1 MTGQGSRPE
10 RTSRIPKTYLYVEQ
24 RVSDAEGYEA
34 IAEAEVN
41 AANRRRS
48 KTLGQRL
55 RWPLM
60 IGVPAIIL
68 IGAGVVMLT
77 GGKSE
82 TTDNAYVQTSRTAIS
97 TSIDGRVVEIAVH
110 ENQPVKKGQVLFRL
124 DPADYQVAVSEAEA
138 ALAQARFDVQ
148 GKRAVYAQ
156 RLADLAAIQE
166 TAAYAQSEAARQRDL
181 AAAGV
186 ATKAQADEARHAADQ
201 AQRQIAVVKQQ
212 VVTALAD
219 LGGDANA
226 ATERQPAV
234 LEAAAKLE
242 RAKLDSSYSAV
253 VAPTDGVVAKVE
265 QLQVGAR
272 VTASQPVFWLISGQP
287 WIEANFKE
295 DQLAHMRVGQPA
307 TIKVDAYDKPLK
319 AHVASFSPGTGSS
332 FALLPAEN
340 ATGNWVKVVQRLPV
354 RLTLDQTP
362 PANLS
367 GGLSAKATVDV
378 RSGKH

>member
-1 MTGQGSRPE
+1 M
-10 RTSRIPKTYLYVEQ
+10 
-24 RVSDAEGYEA
+24 
-34 IAEAEVN
+34 
-41 AANRRRS
+41 
-48 KTLGQRL
+48 RL

-60 IGVPAIIL
+60 IGVPLVIL
-68 IGAGVVMLT
+68 ASIGVVLLM

-82 TTDNAYVQTSRTAIS
+82 TTDNAYVQASRTAIS
-97 TSIDGRVVEIAVH
+97 TSINGRVIGIDVQ
-110 ENQPVKKGQVLFRL
+110 ENQRVSKGQVLFRL
-124 DPADYQVAVSEAEA
+124 DPADYEVAVSGADA

-148 GKRAVYAQ
+148 GRRAVYNQ
-156 RLADLAAIQE
+156 RLADLAAAQE
-166 TAAYAQSEAARQRDL
+166 TAGYAQREAIRQRDL

-201 AQRQIAVVKQQ
+201 AQRQVAVVQQ
-212 VVTALAD
+212 QIATALAD
-219 LGGDANA
+219 LGGRADMP
-226 ATERQPAV
+226 TEQQPAV

-242 RAKLDSSYSAV
+242 RAKLDRSYAAV

-265 QLQVGAR
+265 QLQVGQR
-272 VTASQPVFWLISGQP
+272 VEASRPLFWLISGKP

-340 ATGNWVKVVQRLPV
+340 ATGNWVKVVQRVPV
-354 RLTLDQTP
+354 RLTLDESAP
-362 PANLS
+362 SNLS
-367 GGLSAKATVDV
+367 AGLSAKAKVDI

>member
-1 MTGQGSRPE
+1 
-10 RTSRIPKTYLYVEQ
+10 
-24 RVSDAEGYEA
+24 VSDAEGYDA
-34 IAEAEVN
+34 IADAEAE
-41 AANRRRS
+41 AAARRRPRR
-48 KTLGQRL
+48 TLGQRL

-60 IGVPAIIL
+60 VGVPLVIL
-68 IGAGVVMLT
+68 AGVAVVVLT

-82 TTDNAYVQTSRTAIS
+82 TTDNAYVQSSRTAIS
-97 TSIDGRVVEIAVH
+97 ASINGRVTEIDVR
-110 ENQPVKKGQVLFRL
+110 ENQAVKKGQVLFRL

-148 GKRAVYAQ
+148 GKRAVYEQ

-166 TAAYAQSEAARQRDL
+166 TAAYAQREAIRQRDL

-201 AQRQIAVVKQQ
+201 SQRQVVVVRQQ
-212 VVTALAD
+212 VATALAE
-219 LGGDANA
+219 LGGSADIS
-226 ATERQPAV
+226 TERQPAV

-242 RAKLDSSYSAV
+242 RAKLDRSYAAV
-253 VAPTDGVVAKVE
+253 VAPADGVVAKVE

-272 VTASQPVFWLISGQP
+272 VTASQPVFWLISGRP

-354 RLTLDQTP
+354 RLTLDETP
-362 PANLS
+362 PSNLS
-367 GGLSAKATVDV
+367 AGLSAKATVDV
-378 RSGKH
+378 RSGRRG

>member
-34 IAEAEVN
+34 IADAEVN

-97 TSIDGRVVEIAVH
+97 TSIDGRVVEIAVR

>member
-1 MTGQGSRPE
+1 M
-10 RTSRIPKTYLYVEQ
+10 
-24 RVSDAEGYEA
+24 SDAEGYEA
-34 IAEAEVN
+34 IADSEAKVAGE
-41 AANRRRS
+41 RRPR
-48 KTLGQRL
+48 TLGQRL

-60 IGVPAIIL
+60 IGVPLLIL
-68 IGAGVVMLT
+68 AGVGFVVLT

-82 TTDNAYVQTSRTAIS
+82 TTDNAYVQSSRTAIS
-97 TSIDGRVVEIAVH
+97 TSIDGRVVEIAVR

-156 RLADLAAIQE
+156 RLADLAAVQE
-166 TAAYAQSEAARQRDL
+166 TASYAQREAARQRDL

-186 ATKAQADEARHAADQ
+186 ATRAQADEARHAADQ

-212 VVTALAD
+212 IATALAD
-219 LGGDANA
+219 LGGGGDTP
-226 ATERQPAV
+226 TERQPKV
-234 LEAAAKLE
+234 LEAAARLE
-242 RAKLDSSYSAV
+242 RAKLDRSYAAV
-253 VAPTDGVVAKVE
+253 VAPADGVVAKVE
-265 QLQVGAR
+265 QLQAGAR

-287 WIEANFKE
+287 WVEANFKE

-307 TIKVDAYDKPLK
+307 TVKVDAYDKPLK

-354 RLTLDQTP
+354 RLTLDQAP

-367 GGLSAKATVDV
+367 AGLSAKATVDV
-378 RSGKH
+378 RSGRRE

>member
-1 MTGQGSRPE
+1 M
-10 RTSRIPKTYLYVEQ
+10 
-24 RVSDAEGYEA
+24 SDAEGYDA
-34 IAEAEVN
+34 IADAEAG
-41 AANRRRS
+41 AAARRPRR
-48 KTLGQRL
+48 TLGQRL

-60 IGVPAIIL
+60 VGVPLVIL
-68 IGAGVVMLT
+68 GGVGVMVLT

-82 TTDNAYVQTSRTAIS
+82 TTDNAYVQSSRTAIS
-97 TSIDGRVVEIAVH
+97 ASIDGRVTEIDVR

-166 TAAYAQSEAARQRDL
+166 TAAYAQREAARQRDL

-201 AQRQIAVVKQQ
+201 AQRQVAVVRQQ
-212 VVTALAD
+212 VATALAE
-219 LGGDANA
+219 LGGAADI

-242 RAKLDSSYSAV
+242 RAKLDRSYAAV
-253 VAPTDGVVAKVE
+253 LAPADGVVAKVE

-272 VTASQPVFWLISGQP
+272 VTASQPVFWLISGRP

-354 RLTLDQTP
+354 RLTLDETP
-362 PANLS
+362 PSNLS
-367 GGLSAKATVDV
+367 AGLSAKATVDV
-378 RSGKH
+378 RSGRHG

>member
-1 MTGQGSRPE
+1 
-10 RTSRIPKTYLYVEQ
+10 LYVEQ
-24 RVSDAEGYEA
+24 RVSDAEGYDA
-34 IAEAEVN
+34 IAEAEVD
-41 AANRRRS
+41 AARKRRS

-68 IGAGVVMLT
+68 VGAGVVMLS

-82 TTDNAYVQTSRTAIS
+82 TTDNAYIQTSRTAIS
-97 TSIDGRVVEIAVH
+97 TSIDGRVVEIDVH

-166 TAAYAQSEAARQRDL
+166 TAAYAQREAARQRDL

-186 ATKAQADEARHAADQ
+186 ATKAQADEAKHAADQ

-253 VAPTDGVVAKVE
+253 VAPADGVVAKVE

-295 DQLAHMRVGQPA
+295 DQLAHMRVGQAA

-354 RLTLDQTP
+354 RLILDEAP

-367 GGLSAKATVDV
+367 AGLSAKAKVDV
-378 RSGKH
+378 RSGRHG